1 MPQDKS
7 RDEALDRFW
16 TIDELLPSKQSTP
29 RTPPQ
34 PHSTEPVELT
44 LDPPAGDAAAT
55 GASPLTLGERPPRSA
70 AAEKPLVYHTIPPRE
85 AAEERRK
92 AAPIDTYH
100 PENSLIHTVR
110 IYRWPSAYN
119 YYERFMADARRYL
132 HVDAPPCPREPF
144 FSYVPQYAQLT
155 EKRLAWYLYWRSQV
169 RQGIY
174 PECDYTYLLLYL
186 YEIINL
192 SGEDIPPAEGL
203 AALCALWR
211 AYRATYT
218 RLDRFMGEWICDYCL
233 IHHLPPPTEA
243 LGADIETLVVSSA
256 LKEFWLD
263 RPGEAGGAYVDALI
277 RFASN
282 YDYGKSKFAAGD
294 NLALYDR
301 HIRGAMAHVVAA
313 VAGDRTHLLSGGGLQ
328 DSLLSRDAFGG
339 ALCAH
344 ENKYRIE
351 VDYCCFTRSHELRF
365 LVTDIIKYSE
375 NRLRAHLGIK
385 SRLGLYALP
394 NDIRA
399 LIDAYMNEAL
409 PRKQAMTPS
418 KKAEAAE
425 EKRYA
430 PLYEPLSTTLSP
442 DRAAEIERASWQTT
456 QRLVEA
462 FGETEPEPVE
472 TPAPIPMP
480 EPTPAPTPSPA
491 PRAGLCGALETMGL
505 ADFVRAIL
513 DSNTEAAKAAAS
525 RVGMMLDAA
534 VERVN
539 EAAIEAS
546 GDILI
551 EDSGSG
557 YAVIDDYRDE
567 VAGL

>member
-16 TIDELLPSKQSTP
+16 TIDELLPRKVSTP

-44 LDPPAGDAAAT
+44 LDPPAGEA
-55 GASPLTLGERPPRSA
+55 GSGSSPLTLPREARTAPPTEER
-70 AAEKPLVYHTIPPRE
+70 PLVYHTIPPRE
-85 AAEERRK
+85 LAEPNRK

-132 HVDAPPCPREPF
+132 HTDAPPCPREPF

-192 SGEDIPPAEGL
+192 SGSDIPPAEGL
-203 AALCALWR
+203 TALCALWQ

-218 RLDRFMGEWICDYCL
+218 RLDRFMGEWICDFCL

-243 LGADIETLVVSSA
+243 LGGDIETLVVSSA

-263 RPGEAGGAYVDALI
+263 QPGEAGGAYVDALI

-282 YDYGKSKFAAGD
+282 YDYGKSKFAVGD

-365 LVTDIIKYSE
+365 LVTDIIKYTE

-394 NDIRA
+394 GDIRA
-399 LIDAYMNEAL
+399 LIDAYLNEHL
-409 PRKQAMTPS
+409 PRKLAMTPA

-442 DRAAEIERASWQTT
+442 ERAAEIERASWQTT
-456 QRLVEA
+456 QRLVDA
-462 FGETEPEPVE
+462 FGETESEPLS
-472 TPAPIPMP
+472 P
-480 EPTPAPTPSPA
+480 PTPAPAPISPPEPSAPA
-491 PRAGLCGALETMGL
+491 PQVGLVGALTELGL
-505 ADFVRAIL
+505 ADLVRAIL
-513 DSNTEAAKAAAS
+513 NRDTKTAKATAA

-539 EAAIEAS
+539 EAAIEAF

-551 EDSGSG
+551 EADDSG

-567 VAGL
+567 IAGL

>member
-7 RDEALDRFW
+7 REDALDRFW
-16 TIDELLPSKQSTP
+16 TIDELLPRKISTP

-44 LDPPAGDAAAT
+44 LDPPDGEAGS
-55 GASPLTLGERPPRSA
+55 GSSPLTLTPGEGPAQSA
-70 AAEKPLVYHTIPPRE
+70 AARPLVYHTIPPRE
-85 AAEERRK
+85 LAEPSRK
-92 AAPIDTYH
+92 APPIDTYH

-119 YYERFMADARRYL
+119 YYERFMTDARHYL
-132 HVDAPPCPREPF
+132 HTDAPPCPREPF

-174 PECDYTYLLLYL
+174 PACDYTYLLLYL

-192 SGEDIPPAEGL
+192 SGSDIPPADGL
-203 AALCALWR
+203 AALCALWQ
-211 AYRATYT
+211 AYRTTYT
-218 RLDRFMGEWICDYCL
+218 RLDRFLGEWICDFCL

-243 LGADIETLVVSSA
+243 LGTDIETLVVSSA

-263 RPGEAGGAYVDALI
+263 RPGKTGGAYVSALI

-282 YDYGKSKFAAGD
+282 YDYHKSKFAAGE

-301 HIRGAMAHVVAA
+301 HICGALAHVVAA
-313 VAGDRTHLLSGGGLQ
+313 VADDRTHLLSGGGLQ

-365 LVTDIIKYSE
+365 LVSDIIKHTE

-394 NDIRA
+394 NDVRT
-399 LIDAYMNEAL
+399 LIDAYLHDHL
-409 PRKQAMTPS
+409 PQKAAMTPS

-430 PLYEPLSTTLSP
+430 PLYEPLSTTLSTA
-442 DRAAEIERASWQTT
+442 RAAEIEQASWQTT

-462 FGETEPEPVE
+462 FGEVE
-472 TPAPIPMP
+472 IESPAVPPSPPPMPPQPAPQD
-480 EPTPAPTPSPA
+480 
-491 PRAGLCGALETMGL
+491 GLVGELRTLGL
-505 ADFVRAIL
+505 DAVVRAIL
-513 DSNTEAAKAAAS
+513 DDDAQAARSAAS
-525 RVGMMLDAA
+525 RAGMMLDAA
-534 VERVN
+534 VEKIN
-539 EAAIEAS
+539 ETAIEAF
-546 GDILI
+546 GDILLEDNGQGYTLI
-551 EDSGSG
+551 E
-557 YAVIDDYRDE
+557 DYRDE
-567 VAGL
+567 IAGL

>member
-1 MPQDKS
+1 MPKDKAHE
-7 RDEALDRFW
+7 DALDRFW
-16 TIDELLPSKQSTP
+16 TIDELLPRKVSTP

-44 LDPPAGDAAAT
+44 LDPPAGNASD
-55 GASPLTLGERPPRSA
+55 GASPLTLTPRTQKADATDES
-70 AAEKPLVYHTIPPRE
+70 PLVYHTIPPRE
-85 AAEERRK
+85 AAEEKRR
-92 AAPIDTYH
+92 AAPIETYH

-119 YYERFMADARRYL
+119 YYARFMDDARRYL
-132 HVDAPPCPREPF
+132 HTDAPPCPREPF

-155 EKRLAWYLYWRSQV
+155 ENRLRWYLFWRSQV
-169 RQGIY
+169 RQGLY
-174 PECDYTYLLLYL
+174 PDCDYTYLLLYL

-192 SGEDIPPAEGL
+192 SGTDIPPEEGL
-203 AALCALWR
+203 NALCALWR
-211 AYRATYT
+211 GYRSTYT
-218 RLDRFMGEWICDYCL
+218 RLDRFLGEWICDFCL

-243 LGADIETLVVSSA
+243 LGDEIEALVTGSA

-263 RPGEAGGAYVDALI
+263 HPGRAGSAYVDALI

-282 YDYGKSKFAAGD
+282 YDYHKSKFAAGE
-294 NLALYDR
+294 NLVLYDR
-301 HIRGAMAHVVAA
+301 HIPGALAYVVAA
-313 VAGDRTHLLSGGGLQ
+313 VADNRAHLLSGGGLQ

-351 VDYCCFTRSHELRF
+351 VDYCSFTRSHELRF
-365 LVTDIIKYSE
+365 LVSDIIKYTE

-394 NDIRA
+394 NDVRA
-399 LIDAYMNEAL
+399 LIDAYLGKVL
-409 PRKQAMTPS
+409 PRRQAMTPA

-430 PLYEPLSTTLSP
+430 PLYEPLSTSLST

-462 FGETEPEPVE
+462 FGDAEDEPAQEAALPIE
-472 TPAPIPMP
+472 SPAEPAPAP
-480 EPTPAPTPSPA
+480 EADLLGTL
-491 PRAGLCGALETMGL
+491 RNLGLIELL
-505 ADFVRAIL
+505 HAIL
-513 DSNTEAAKAAAS
+513 ARDSAAARAASAKA
-525 RVGMMLDAA
+525 GMMLDAA
-534 VERVN
+534 VEQIN
-539 EAAIEAS
+539 EAAIEAY

-551 EDSGSG
+551 EDNGDG

-567 VAGL
+567 IAGL